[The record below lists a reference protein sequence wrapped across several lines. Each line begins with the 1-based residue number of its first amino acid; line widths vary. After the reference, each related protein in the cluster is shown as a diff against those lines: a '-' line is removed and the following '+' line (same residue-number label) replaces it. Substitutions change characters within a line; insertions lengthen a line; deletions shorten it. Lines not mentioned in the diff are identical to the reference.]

1 MEEDENMTALVYR
14 MDDTLKEY
22 RNDVMDIG
30 GDFTNEDCTGTSWS
44 WASKFHLRMF
54 DPNLPGQLPL
64 TLHGFGLRLFSL
76 CFQTRFCFP

>member
-14 MDDTLKEY
+14 MDDTLKKY

-44 WASKFHLRMF
+44 WASKYLLI
-54 DPNLPGQLPL
+54 LPGKEEPSWCNLN
-64 TLHGFGLRLFSL
+64 
-76 CFQTRFCFP
+76 